1 MSAKYVSRIQTA
13 LDKLGKNGTAIPD
26 GTPPSDVKSNSDVE
40 TWHNKHKAVGEYL
53 IASNM
58 KRIAEGREKRAKSA
72 VEKLLDLDS
81 EKRVPG
87 SSVTHS
93 FDNVSLNVKI
103 TAPRTLLNRS
113 KLMTALTLTG
123 KLNAE
128 EVAKVIAASE
138 DESTPP
144 RTLTASTT
152 AE

>member
-1 MSAKYVSRIQTA
+1 MSAKYVSKIQAA

-26 GTPPSDVKSNSDVE
+26 GSPPSDVKSNSDVE
-40 TWHNKHKAVGEYL
+40 AWHNKHKAVGEYL
-53 IASNM
+53 IASNIA
-58 KRIAEGREKRAKSA
+58 RIGKAREERAKKN
-72 VEKLLDLDS
+72 VEKLLNLDS

-87 SSVTHS
+87 SSVNHV

-103 TAPRTLLNRS
+103 SNPRMLLDRS

-128 EVAKVIAASE
+128 EVAKVIASCE
-138 DESTPP
+138 TESTPP